1 MPRKM
6 IDRDALA
13 NKETFTKKD
22 VQDILIAYNNC
33 LSDSIGKALSFIL
46 LNSDGCKAHIYELTE
61 NSNDSIPALNKLLDE
76 EDLFDDNM
84 IVRADVGKAIIGAV
98 RASLQ
103 YSKDFLRDEL
113 NLSLPRVRE
122 IETYVDTNDNQFNN
136 KSEFSSTVRA
146 IAEEILDGSTMGS
159 HDGWDYAVDT
169 SRKGAWITVL
179 THPKYNEVRLVMVDK
194 NEIDPDSDTLEYIQK
209 QFNRITGAT
218 NNTIH

>member
-46 LNSDGCKAHIYELTE
+46 LNSDGWKAHIYELTE
-61 NSNDSIPALNKLLDE
+61 NSNDSIPALNKLLNE

-136 KSEFSSTVRA
+136 KSELSSTVRA

-209 QFNRITGAT
+209 QFNHITGAT
-218 NNTIH
+218 NKTIH

>member
-13 NKETFTKKD
+13 SKETYTKKD

-46 LNSDGCKAHIYELTE
+46 LNSDGCKAHIYEITE
-61 NSNDSIPALNKLLDE
+61 NSNDSIPALDKLLNE

-103 YSKDFLRDEL
+103 YSKDFLKDEL
-113 NLSLPRVRE
+113 NLTLPRVRE
-122 IETYVDTNDNQFNN
+122 IETYVDTNDNQFDN
-136 KSEFSSTVRA
+136 KREFSSTVRA
-146 IAEEILDGSTMGS
+146 IAEEIMDGSTMGS

-209 QFNRITGAT
+209 QFNHITGTT
-218 NNTIH
+218 NKTIH

>member
-33 LSDSIGKALSFIL
+33 LSDSIGKAFSFRL

-61 NSNDSIPALNKLLDE
+61 NSNDSIPALNKLLNE

>member
-13 NKETFTKKD
+13 SKETFTKKD

-46 LNSDGCKAHIYELTE
+46 LNSDGCKAHIYEIAE
-61 NSNDSIPALNKLLDE
+61 NSNDSIPALDKLLNE

-113 NLSLPRVRE
+113 NLTLPRVRE
-122 IETYVDTNDNQFNN
+122 IETYVDTNDNQFDN
-136 KSEFSSTVRA
+136 KRDFSSTVRA
-146 IAEEILDGSTMGS
+146 IAEEIMDGSTMGS

-209 QFNRITGAT
+209 QFNHITGTA
-218 NNTIH
+218 NKTIH

>member
-61 NSNDSIPALNKLLDE
+61 NSNDSIPALDKLLNE

-122 IETYVDTNDNQFNN
+122 IETYVDTNDNQFDN

-146 IAEEILDGSTMGS
+146 IAEEIIDGSTMGS

-209 QFNRITGAT
+209 QFNHITGTT
-218 NNTIH
+218 NKTIH

>member
-1 MPRKM
+1 M

-46 LNSDGCKAHIYELTE
+46 LNSDGWKAHIYELTE
-61 NSNDSIPALNKLLDE
+61 NSNDSIPALNKLLNE

-136 KSEFSSTVRA
+136 KSELSSTVRA

-209 QFNRITGAT
+209 QFNHITGAT
-218 NNTIH
+218 NKTIH

>member
-13 NKETFTKKD
+13 SKETFTKKD

-33 LSDSIGKALSFIL
+33 LSDYIGKALSFIL
-46 LNSDGCKAHIYELTE
+46 LNSDGCKAHIYEIAE
-61 NSNDSIPALNKLLDE
+61 NSNDSIPALDKLLNE
-76 EDLFDDNM
+76 EDLFDDNT

-113 NLSLPRVRE
+113 NLTLPKVRE
-122 IETYVDTNDNQFNN
+122 IETYVDTNDNQFDN
-136 KSEFSSTVRA
+136 KRDFSSTVRV
-146 IAEEILDGSTMGS
+146 IAEEIMDGSTMGS

-209 QFNRITGAT
+209 QFNHITGTT
-218 NNTIH
+218 NKTIH

>member
-13 NKETFTKKD
+13 NKETFTKSD
-22 VQDILIAYNNC
+22 VQDILIAYTNC
-33 LSDSIGKALSFIL
+33 LRDSYGKAMSFLL
-46 LNSDGCKAHIYELTE
+46 LNRDGVQRHIKDIAEHG
-61 NSNDSIPALNKLLDE
+61 NDSMHALDKILD
-76 EDLFDDNM
+76 DNMFDDNM
-84 IVRADVGKAIIGAV
+84 IVNAEVGKAILGAMQ
-98 RASLQ
+98 ATLKF
-103 YSKDFLRDEL
+103 SKDFLKDEL
-113 NLSLPRVRE
+113 NLRLPEIRE

-136 KSEFSSTVRA
+136 KSNFSNTIRA
-146 IAEEILDGSTMGS
+146 VAEEIMDGSTTGS

-209 QFNRITGAT
+209 QFNHITGAT
-218 NNTIH
+218 NKTIH

>member
-6 IDRDALA
+6 IDREALA
-13 NKETFTKKD
+13 NKETFTKSD
-22 VQDILIAYNNC
+22 VQDILIAYTNC
-33 LSDSIGKALSFIL
+33 LRDSYGKAMSFLL
-46 LNSDGCKAHIYELTE
+46 LNRDGVQRHIKDIAEHG
-61 NSNDSIPALNKLLDE
+61 NDSMHALDKILD
-76 EDLFDDNM
+76 DDMFDDNM
-84 IVRADVGKAIIGAV
+84 IVNAEVGKAILGAMQ
-98 RASLQ
+98 ATLKF
-103 YSKDFLRDEL
+103 SKDFLKDEL
-113 NLSLPRVRE
+113 NLRLPEIRE

-136 KSEFSSTVRA
+136 KSNFSNTIRA
-146 IAEEILDGSTMGS
+146 VEEEIMDGSTMGS

-209 QFNRITGAT
+209 QFNHITGAT

>member
-13 NKETFTKKD
+13 NKETFTKSD
-22 VQDILIAYNNC
+22 VQDILIAYTNC
-33 LSDSIGKALSFIL
+33 LRDSYGKAMSFLL
-46 LNSDGCKAHIYELTE
+46 LNRDGVQRHIKDIAEHG
-61 NSNDSIPALNKLLDE
+61 NDSMHALDKILD
-76 EDLFDDNM
+76 DDMFDDNM
-84 IVRADVGKAIIGAV
+84 IVNAEVGKAILGAMQ
-98 RASLQ
+98 ATLKF
-103 YSKDFLRDEL
+103 SKDFLKDEL
-113 NLSLPRVRE
+113 NLRLPEIRE

-136 KSEFSSTVRA
+136 KSDFSNTIRA
-146 IAEEILDGSTMGS
+146 VAEEIMDGSTMGS

-209 QFNRITGAT
+209 QFNHITGAT
-218 NNTIH
+218 NKTIH

>member
-1 MPRKM
+1 M

-13 NKETFTKKD
+13 NKETFTKED

-33 LSDSIGKALSFIL
+33 FNDALGKALSFIV

-61 NSNDSIPALNKLLDE
+61 NGNDSIQVLDKLLNE
-76 EDLFDDNM
+76 EDLFDSNM

-98 RASLQ
+98 KASLQ

-113 NLSLPRVRE
+113 DLSLPRIRE
-122 IETYVDTNDNQFNN
+122 IETYIDTNDNQFIN
-136 KSEFSSTVRA
+136 KSEFSGIVRA
-146 IAEEILDGSTMGS
+146 IAEEILDGSAMGS
-159 HDGWDYAVDT
+159 HDGWGYAVDT

-194 NEIDPDSDTLEYIQK
+194 NEIDLDSDTLEYIQK
-209 QFNRITGAT
+209 QFNHITGT
-218 NNTIH
+218 SDKTIH

>member
-1 MPRKM
+1 M

-13 NKETFTKKD
+13 SKETYTKKD

-33 LSDSIGKALSFIL
+33 FSDSIGKALSFIL
-46 LNSDGCKAHIYELTE
+46 LNSDGCKAHIYEIAE
-61 NSNDSIPALNKLLDE
+61 NSNDSIPALDKLLNE

-113 NLSLPRVRE
+113 NLTLPRVRE
-122 IETYVDTNDNQFNN
+122 IETYVDTNDNQFDN
-136 KSEFSSTVRA
+136 KREFSSTVRA
-146 IAEEILDGSTMGS
+146 IAEEIMDGSTMGS

-209 QFNRITGAT
+209 QFSHITGTT
-218 NNTIH
+218 NKTIH

>member
-33 LSDSIGKALSFIL
+33 LSDSIGKALSFVL

-61 NSNDSIPALNKLLDE
+61 NSNDSIPALDKLLNE

>member
-22 VQDILIAYNNC
+22 VQDILVAYNNC

-46 LNSDGCKAHIYELTE
+46 LNSDGCKAHIYEIAE
-61 NSNDSIPALNKLLDE
+61 NSNDSIPALDKLLNE

-113 NLSLPRVRE
+113 NLTLPRVRE
-122 IETYVDTNDNQFNN
+122 IETYVDTNDNQFDN
-136 KSEFSSTVRA
+136 KREFSSTVRV
-146 IAEEILDGSTMGS
+146 IAEEIIDGSTMGS

-209 QFNRITGAT
+209 QFNHITGTT
-218 NNTIH
+218 NKTIH

>member
-13 NKETFTKKD
+13 SKEVFTKSD
-22 VQDILIAYNNC
+22 VQDILIAYTNC
-33 LSDSIGKALSFIL
+33 LRDSYGKAMSFLL
-46 LNSDGCKAHIYELTE
+46 LNRDGVQRHIKDIAEHG
-61 NSNDSIPALNKLLDE
+61 NDSMHALDKILD
-76 EDLFDDNM
+76 DDMFDDNM
-84 IVRADVGKAIIGAV
+84 IVNAEVGKAILGAMN
-98 RASLQ
+98 ATIKF
-103 YSKDFLRDEL
+103 SKDFLKDEL
-113 NLSLPRVRE
+113 NLRLPEIRE
-122 IETYVDTNDNQFNN
+122 IETYIDTNDNQFDNRTD
-136 KSEFSSTVRA
+136 FSNTIRA
-146 IAEEILDGSTMGS
+146 VAEEIMDGSTMGS
-159 HDGWDYAVDT
+159 QDGWDYAVDA